1 MFKKVI
7 ISQDIP
13 SDCNAQPHDVKW
25 QGFRLID

>member
-1 MFKKVI
+1 MEAI

-13 SDCNAQPHDVKW
+13 SDCNTQAHDVKW